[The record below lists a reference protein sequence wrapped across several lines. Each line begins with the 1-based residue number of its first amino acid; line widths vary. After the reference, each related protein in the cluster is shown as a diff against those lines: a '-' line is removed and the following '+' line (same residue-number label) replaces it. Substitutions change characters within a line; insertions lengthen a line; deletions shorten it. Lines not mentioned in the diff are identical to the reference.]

1 MISQES
7 KKEMLKNFAEGGP
20 AKHLTNDLAYEKTS
34 VLHIGSIIDES
45 SMHPGMNDPPEK
57 VKAIMALSDYIY
69 LKRLE
74 IALRKNCKSDNEKD
88 GV

>member
-20 AKHLTNDLAYEKTS
+20 AKHLTNDLACEEAP
-34 VLHIGSIIDES
+34 VFIGSLIDES

-57 VKAIMALSDYIY
+57 VKAVIALSDYIY

-74 IALRKNCKSDNEKD
+74 IAIRKNSNADNEKD